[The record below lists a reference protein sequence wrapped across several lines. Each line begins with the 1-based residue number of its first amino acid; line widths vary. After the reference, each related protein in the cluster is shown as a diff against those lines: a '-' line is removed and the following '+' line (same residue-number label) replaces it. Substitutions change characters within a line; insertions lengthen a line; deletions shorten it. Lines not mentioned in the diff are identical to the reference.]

1 MASARSNSSVL
12 TNPEYFTVSDSTQC
26 YTEENEVSSA
36 GSVIVTGVTN
46 TSVHVEW
53 DDKKTE
59 LVTGKE
65 CFSFI
70 NSLNSELVV

>member
-12 TNPEYFTVSDSTQC
+12 TSPECFTASDSTRC
-26 YTEENEVSSA
+26 YTEANEVPSA
-36 GSVIVTGVTN
+36 GSEIVTGVTKHM
-46 TSVHVEW
+46 SVEW

-65 CFSFI
+65 YFSFI
-70 NSLNSELVV
+70 NSLNSELAV